1 MAQKKMSRTAKSIS
15 SFRVSHVSSG
25 CFARACKRSAACL
38 LPLAMLAALSACAAD
53 STATP
58 LAPAPAAEPAP
69 QRLTATQIN
78 EQCWMENEA
87 NKGDIDRRMKIVNKC
102 IDAKTKEQQRR

>member
-1 MAQKKMSRTAKSIS
+1 MAGQKI
-15 SFRVSHVSSG
+15 
-25 CFARACKRSAACL
+25 AACL
-38 LPLAMLAALSACAAD
+38 FLLGMLTALSGCAAD

>member
-1 MAQKKMSRTAKSIS
+1 MAGQKI
-15 SFRVSHVSSG
+15 
-25 CFARACKRSAACL
+25 AACL
-38 LPLAMLAALSACAAD
+38 FLLGMLTALSGCAAD

-58 LAPAPAAEPAP
+58 LAPAPVAEPAP

-102 IDAKTKEQQRR
+102 IDAKTKEQQGR

>member
-1 MAQKKMSRTAKSIS
+1 MAGQKI
-15 SFRVSHVSSG
+15 
-25 CFARACKRSAACL
+25 AACL
-38 LPLAMLAALSACAAD
+38 FLLGMLTALSGCAAD

-58 LAPAPAAEPAP
+58 LAPAPVAEPAP